1 MLGFDRKTPWSVFG
15 PWRFM
20 RISGIHRQSWV
31 SWSSSR
37 LSWYETTYSITT
49 LLLIGCQMEVHRY
62 PFIPLGGEGQRVEDP
77 AWSRTQTSRLGVQR
91 ANLKATKSPQLN
103 GSLDFNLI
111 WTKTMNIRKTLCRFT
126 LRKPRQAL
134 MTTRAPFHKICKK
147 IWWTHYHWLLILCT
161 CCTIHISMI
170 VFSLSFQIQILP
182 YVCGVRE
189 GFIDNFLR
197 LLDRKALALIKYVE
211 TQS

>member
-1 MLGFDRKTPWSVFG
+1 MSDGSSPV
-15 PWRFM
+15 P
-20 RISGIHRQSWV
+20 IYSWV
-31 SWSSSR
+31 GRDSELR
-37 LSWYETTYSITT
+37 TRPDLEP
-49 LLLIGCQMEVHRY
+49 R
-62 PFIPLGGEGQRVEDP
+62 PLGLESSALILRPPNLHNLTE
-77 AWSRTQTSRLGVQR
+77 AWNVIWFEPKPWIFVKLFVALRYGNR
-91 ANLKATKSPQLN
+91 AKPSWQEEPLSTK
-103 GSLDFNLI
+103 F
-111 WTKTMNIRKTLCRFT
+111 
-126 LRKPRQAL
+126 A
-134 MTTRAPFHKICKK
+134 KI

>member
-1 MLGFDRKTPWSVFG
+1 MG
-15 PWRFM
+15 
-20 RISGIHRQSWV
+20 ISGIHRQSWV

-49 LLLIGCQMEVHRY
+49 LLLMGCQMEVHRY
-62 PFIPLGGEGQRVEDP
+62 PFIPLGGEGQRVEGP

-126 LRKPRQAL
+126 LRKSRQAL

-147 IWWTHYHWLLILCT
+147 IWWTHYHWLLILRT